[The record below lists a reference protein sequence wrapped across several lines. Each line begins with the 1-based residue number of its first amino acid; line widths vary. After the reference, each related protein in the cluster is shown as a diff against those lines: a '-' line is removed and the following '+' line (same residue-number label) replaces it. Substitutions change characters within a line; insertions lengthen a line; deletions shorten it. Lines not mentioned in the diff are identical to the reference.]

1 MNVNYFIVICVSKHK
16 WYDLTIGEIYNVTE
30 YEPMNPDKSNKLYR
44 TDNNKYYPIE
54 LVQALCK
61 CSIHNN
67 RTIQRTTT

>member
-1 MNVNYFIVICVSKHK
+1 MNVNYYHKVICISKHK

-54 LVQALCK
+54 LF
-61 CSIHNN
+61 I
-67 RTIQRTTT
+67 TIEQYREQQLNKIL